1 LHHFSLLG
9 FSPFV
14 IGILNIVWQ
23 SKYKAENYFSIVTQ
37 TYLKQVFKG
46 GGLELF
52 TFINLREIFKHLIHR
67 EKMIVL
73 IRTYHNK
80 R

>member
-46 GGLELF
+46 GRLA
-52 TFINLREIFKHLIHR
+52 ILRKS
-67 EKMIVL
+67 
-73 IRTYHNK
+73 
-80 R
+80 